1 MRFASLLVAIGLLGG
16 CGGPASQRSQEAS
29 ASANGGG
36 TAVEGGAGAGGAVA
50 ADASPLAAGLYEVSI
65 VETIAGVG
73 SSPEQRSQEC
83 VSPEMAAHPESFIA
97 PPSLP
102 RCTGA
107 APVRDGS
114 EIQGEMQC
122 EGNRVLSIQTNL
134 SRDGWEQSVS
144 GEGPNGT
151 YQSQET
157 AHRIGDC

>member
-1 MRFASLLVAIGLLGG
+1 MRQSRH
-16 CGGPASQRSQEAS
+16 GGPPGKLHCS
-29 ASANGGG
+29 AFP
-36 TAVEGGAGAGGAVA
+36 AG
-50 ADASPLAAGLYEVSI
+50 
-65 VETIAGVG
+65 
-73 SSPEQRSQEC
+73 
-83 VSPEMAAHPESFIA
+83 
-97 PPSLP
+97 
-102 RCTGA
+102 CTGA

-134 SRDGWEQSVS
+134 SGDGWEQSVS